1 MKSPPKKLIE
11 VVLPLAEINAASVR
25 EKSICSTWCA
35 ATLQE
40 LGVLPRF
47 RNILVHDGFKS
58 YATLECAHALCN
70 AHLLRELTFQAEF
83 RQQDWAKAMIGLLW
97 EVQTFCIMRSHLST
111 LKKQGGELLP
121 FTGSNLQWG

>member
-1 MKSPPKKLIE
+1 MRLGLWWRDDCTGCMYSPVHPKRGLVALE
-11 VVLPLAEINAASVR
+11 
-25 EKSICSTWCA
+25 
-35 ATLQE
+35 E

-58 YATLECAHALCN
+58 YAKLECAHALCN